1 MAGPSANDY
10 HQAATYYFNENL
22 DLKKALEWSTK
33 AVELRGSSAY
43 WMTRLK
49 AQLQA
54 ANGDYKGAIETAKLS
69 MEAAK
74 ADGDDA
80 YVLANQKSID
90 EWSKKR

>member
-1 MAGPSANDY
+1 
-10 HQAATYYFNENL
+10 
-22 DLKKALEWSTK
+22 
-33 AVELRGSSAY
+33 
-43 WMTRLK
+43 MTRLK

-54 ANGDYKGAIETAKLS
+54 ANGDFKGAIETAKLS

-80 YVLANQKSID
+80 YVLANQKSIE